1 MKIGKK
7 VNKTTEFI
15 SYKIKFINSM
25 VFMATS
31 LSNLVDDLK
40 GGIHNLK
47 YKNCNCFLEYKNVKS
62 SLMEYNCQ

>member
-7 VNKTTEFI
+7 GNKTTEFI
-15 SYKIKFINSM
+15 SYKIKFINNM

-31 LSNLVDDLK
+31 LSNLVDNLK

-47 YKNCNCFLEYKNVKS
+47 YKN
-62 SLMEYNCQ
+62 